1 MDALDLYR
9 KMARARAFELA
20 QAGLWYQGH
29 ISGEMHLG
37 TGEEAVAAGVATLL
51 RPGDAV
57 SLDHRPTPVLTA
69 LGVPLLPM
77 LKEVLG
83 RKDGLC
89 GGWGGHMHLFS
100 REHLAA
106 SSGIVGASG
115 PCAVGLAL
123 AAQRLRPGSVAVAF
137 FGDGACNQGMMMEA
151 WNLAALWQVPALF
164 VCKDNGWAI
173 TMRQT
178 ESTRGSLLDRARA
191 FGLDAVAVDGGDA
204 VAVREVAERLIE
216 RARDRAAPAFLL
228 ARCPRLD
235 GHFLGDPLVRI
246 AHSPIGEGSELLGK
260 VLSAATRSGGGLG
273 ARARRLGTMM
283 GTLLKARGEG
293 RDGKEDPLPRM
304 RERLGKKAS
313 EVEQIDVE
321 VAGEI
326 DAVVDAAL
334 AEAA

>member
-1 MDALDLYR
+1 MDALELYR
-9 KMARARAFELA
+9 HMARARAFELA

-29 ISGEMHLG
+29 VSGEMHLG

-51 RPGDAV
+51 RRGDAV
-57 SLDHRPTPVLTA
+57 ALDHRATPVLTV
-69 LGVPLLPM
+69 LGVPLLAV
-77 LKEVLG
+77 LREVLG
-83 RKDGLC
+83 HKDGLC

-123 AAQRLRPGSVAVAF
+123 AGQRLRPGSVAVAF

-151 WNLAALWQVPALF
+151 LNLAALWQVPALF

-173 TMRQT
+173 TTRQS

-191 FGLDAVAVDGGDA
+191 FGLEAIAVDGTDA
-204 VAVREVAERLIE
+204 LAVREAASSLLQ
-216 RARDRAAPAFLL
+216 RARDRSLPAFLL
-228 ARCPRLD
+228 AACPRLD
-235 GHFLGDPLVRI
+235 GHLLGDPLVRI
-246 AHSPIGEGSELLGK
+246 ARSPFSEGSELLGK
-260 VLSAATRSGGGLG
+260 VFSAATQPGGGLG

-293 RDGKEDPLPRM
+293 REGKDDPLGRM
-304 RERLGKKAS
+304 RETLKKQAN
-313 EVEQIDVE
+313 EVERIEVE
-321 VAGEI
+321 VANEI

-334 AEAA
+334 KESA

>member
-9 KMARARAFELA
+9 HMARARAFEVA

-51 RPGDAV
+51 RRGDAV
-57 SLDHRPTPVLTA
+57 ALDHRPTPVLTI
-69 LGVPLLPM
+69 LGVPLLAM

-83 RKDGLC
+83 QKDGLC

-151 WNLAALWQVPALF
+151 WNLAALWRVPALF

-173 TMRQT
+173 TTRQT
-178 ESTRGSLLDRARA
+178 DSTRGSLLDRARA
-191 FGLDAVAVDGGDA
+191 FGLDAVGVDGTDA
-204 VAVREVAERLIE
+204 VAVQEAADRLIH
-216 RARDRAAPAFLL
+216 RARDRAVPAFLL
-228 ARCPRLD
+228 ASCPRLD
-235 GHFLGDPLVRI
+235 GHFLGDPVVRI
-246 AHSPIGEGSELLGK
+246 ARSPIGEGGELFGK

-273 ARARRLGTMM
+273 ARARRLGSMM

-293 RDGKEDPLPRM
+293 RDRRDDPLGRM
-304 RERLGKKAS
+304 RESLRTEAS
-313 EVEQIDVE
+313 AVERIDVE

>member
-1 MDALDLYR
+1 MDALELYR
-9 KMARARAFELA
+9 HMARARAFELA
-20 QAGLWYQGH
+20 QAGLWYQGLV
-29 ISGEMHLG
+29 SGELHLG
-37 TGEEAVAAGVATLL
+37 TGEEAVAAGVASLL
-51 RPGDAV
+51 RQGDAV
-57 SLDHRPTPVLTA
+57 ALDHRPTPVLTV
-69 LGVPLLPM
+69 LGIPLLLM

-173 TMRQT
+173 TTRQS
-178 ESTRGSLLDRARA
+178 ESTRGSLLERARA

-204 VAVREVAERLIE
+204 VAVHETAARLIE
-216 RARDRAAPAFLL
+216 RARDRSAPAFLL

-246 AHSPIGEGSELLGK
+246 AHRPIAEGSELFGK

-283 GTLLKARGEG
+283 GTLFKARGEG
-293 RDGKEDPLPRM
+293 RDGKDDPLARM
-304 RERLGKKAS
+304 REALGRQAS
-313 EVEQIDVE
+313 EVEQVDIGI
-321 VAGEI
+321 AGEI
-326 DAVVDAAL
+326 DAAVDAAL